1 MRRNWLLFLLLAVLL
16 IVQYRLWFGPG
27 SWEEITRLR
36 RQIAEQE
43 SSNAELRERNERL
56 SREVQSLKTDLAT
69 VEERARQELGLIREG
84 ETFYLVV
91 DEEENK

>member
-1 MRRNWLLFLLLAVLL
+1 MKKNWLLILLLVVLL
-16 IVQYRLWFGPG
+16 GLQFRLWVGPG
-27 SWEEITRLR
+27 SWEEITRLE

-43 SSNAELRERNERL
+43 QANSELRERNERL

-84 ETFYLVV
+84 ETFFLIV
-91 DEEENK
+91 DEDEKP

>member
-43 SSNAELRERNERL
+43 HSNAELRERNERL

-91 DEEENK
+91 DEEESK

>member
-1 MRRNWLLFLLLAVLL
+1 MKRHWLLILLLAVLL
-16 IVQYRLWFGPG
+16 TMQFRLWFGPG

-56 SREVQSLKTDLAT
+56 SREVKSLKTDLAT
-69 VEERARQELGLIREG
+69 VEERARQELGLIKKG

-91 DEEENK
+91 DEDEKK